1 MTNTNIIAKEQIQ
14 KGDLTMKINEK
25 FTTNH
30 ARQLNEGR
38 ISPNAIYRAVWCQCE
53 YYTDIAHMLT
63 VAATANYLDGFDK
76 DNLPAPE
83 DAAHGLLQKTV
94 DTFRNFNEKLYENER
109 PLPIPEE
116 LTSYQVAKLM
126 LALYHIRLVFDENKS
141 VYLGEELEIDET
153 SLQDPDYYTV
163 MLYVDDKSD
172 IYGGGIG
179 IGAYTCEFWPLVDT
193 LSPYSMENSFSDFVY
208 FAQEVEFWLR
218 IFAKKA
224 ESSELQGFMLLK
236 NGVLNCQ
243 TKELLPFS
251 PEYVFI
257 EGIGTGVY
265 EEGEDGPVIRL
276 GEDIKVSVNNWQR
289 I

>member
-1 MTNTNIIAKEQIQ
+1 MPRRR
-14 KGDLTMKINEK
+14 KIEIK
-25 FTTNH
+25 
-30 ARQLNEGR
+30 A
-38 ISPNAIYRAVWCQCE
+38 S
-53 YYTDIAHMLT
+53 
-63 VAATANYLDGFDK
+63 
-76 DNLPAPE
+76 
-83 DAAHGLLQKTV
+83 
-94 DTFRNFNEKLYENER
+94 
-109 PLPIPEE
+109 E
-116 LTSYQVAKLM
+116 LA
-126 LALYHIRLVFDENKS
+126 
-141 VYLGEELEIDET
+141 
-153 SLQDPDYYTV
+153 
-163 MLYVDDKSD
+163 
-172 IYGGGIG
+172 YGGGIG

-265 EEGEDGPVIRL
+265 EEGEDVPVIRL
-276 GEDIKVSVNNWQR
+276 GVAKKYWWIYQNSSA
-289 I
+289 